1 MHQTKAEPIR
11 FSLRNSTL
19 GFSGSRWS
27 WSTTETEG
35 HYKPWKLL
43 CIMVWWRWPSTIEKS
58 RKWVC
63 RRWQRQ
69 RPVSPKDTT
78 LPGVWQLSGFKCE
91 SFFMLGCS
99 QISSFLP
106 ENWAAL
112 WLSRLPTQRHLV
124 RRAREVKPSLCVL
137 VTKPWPGTASAQVM
151 CHFMQFVCP
160 EGSLLFFFSLNFTQD

>member
-1 MHQTKAEPIR
+1 MHWTKAEPIR
-11 FSLRNSTL
+11 FCLRNSTL

-63 RRWQRQ
+63 RTWQRQ

-91 SFFMLGCS
+91 SFFMLICS

-112 WLSRLPTQRHLV
+112 WLSKLPTQGHLV
-124 RRAREVKPSLCVL
+124 RRARDVKSSLCVL

>member
-1 MHQTKAEPIR
+1 MHWTKAEPIR
-11 FSLRNSTL
+11 FCLRNSTL

-63 RRWQRQ
+63 RTWPRQ

-91 SFFMLGCS
+91 SFFMLICS

-112 WLSRLPTQRHLV
+112 WLSKLPTQGHLV
-124 RRAREVKPSLCVL
+124 RRARDVKSSLCVL

>member
-1 MHQTKAEPIR
+1 MHWTKAEPIR
-11 FSLRNSTL
+11 FCLRNATL

-63 RRWQRQ
+63 RTWQRQ

-91 SFFMLGCS
+91 SFFMLICS

-112 WLSRLPTQRHLV
+112 WLSKLPTQGHLV
-124 RRAREVKPSLCVL
+124 RRARDVKSSLCVL

-151 CHFMQFVCP
+151 CHFMQFVCT

>member
-1 MHQTKAEPIR
+1 MHLTKAEPIR

-43 CIMVWWRWPSTIEKS
+43 FIMVWWRWPSTIEKS

-63 RRWQRQ
+63 RRRQRQ
-69 RPVSPKDTT
+69 RPVSPKETT

-112 WLSRLPTQRHLV
+112 WLSRLPTQGHLV
-124 RRAREVKPSLCVL
+124 RRARDVKPSLCVL
-137 VTKPWPGTASAQVM
+137 VTKPWPGTTSAQVI
-151 CHFMQFVCP
+151 CHSMQFVCP
-160 EGSLLFFFSLNFTQD
+160 EGSLLFFFSLNFAQD